1 MPLSKESWKLVRF
14 QWEGNRYEFL
24 CLCFGIGPAQR
35 AFTKLLKVPM
45 SKRRDLMIQTVIFID
60 DLLILE
66 DTMEKI
72 LVARG
77 SLILLL
83 QHLGFMINFKKCVSK
98 PTQEI

>member
-1 MPLSKESWKLVRF
+1 
-14 QWEGNRYEFL
+14 
-24 CLCFGIGPAQR
+24 
-35 AFTKLLKVPM
+35 
-45 SKRRDLMIQTVIFID
+45 MIQAVIFLD
-60 DLLILE
+60 DLLILG

>member
-1 MPLSKESWKLVRF
+1 
-14 QWEGNRYEFL
+14 
-24 CLCFGIGPAQR
+24 
-35 AFTKLLKVPM
+35 
-45 SKRRDLMIQTVIFID
+45 MIQAVIFLD
-60 DLLILE
+60 DLLILG

-98 PTQEI
+98 STQEI